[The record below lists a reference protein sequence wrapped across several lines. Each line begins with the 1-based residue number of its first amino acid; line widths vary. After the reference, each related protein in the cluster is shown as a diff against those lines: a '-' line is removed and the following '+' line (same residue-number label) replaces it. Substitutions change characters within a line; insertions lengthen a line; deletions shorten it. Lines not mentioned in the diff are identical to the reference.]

1 MNGAPLALALL
12 AAPLAWISLMILE
25 KILPTGLLAAQMRE
39 QPPGTMP
46 IRQLGGLGVVPFYL
60 VALALLAGRFP
71 DARPMLGGLGAAIA
85 LLWFVG
91 MADDHRH
98 RPAGLRLAAHAIAAA
113 AVAFTLP
120 SSWTILGDML
130 PAWLER
136 GLIAFALICAINVTN
151 FMDGMDLMS
160 VAGCGIPISA
170 CALLLSDSSE
180 FVPIATASL
189 AIAAALAGFAIFNRP
204 PARLY
209 LGDNGALP
217 LGLACGTACI
227 ALAVETNVAAATLP
241 FFYYL
246 ADSGSTLLRRLTRG
260 ENPFQSHSAHAYQAA
275 RRAGKPVRWVLAR
288 VIAVNLVLAALAWF
302 ASVKTDAGALWL
314 TAICGAVVAAGLVV
328 HFRRQAG
335 NA

>member
-12 AAPLAWISLMILE
+12 AAPLAWLCLLILQ
-25 KILPTGLLAAQMRE
+25 KLLPAGLLAAQMRE
-39 QPPGTMP
+39 QPPGTVP

-60 VALALLAGRFP
+60 VALALLVGRFP
-71 DARPMLGGLGAAIA
+71 DARPMLGGLGAATV

-98 RPAGLRLAAHAIAAA
+98 RPAGLRLAAHAIAAV
-113 AVAFTLP
+113 AVALTLP
-120 SSWTILGDML
+120 SSWTIFGDML
-130 PAWLER
+130 PLWLER
-136 GLIAFALICAINVTN
+136 GLVAFALICAINVTN

-170 CALLLSDSSE
+170 CALLLADSPD

-189 AIAAALAGFAIFNRP
+189 TMAAALAGFAFFNRP

-227 ALAVETNVAAATLP
+227 ALAVETNVVAATLP

-246 ADSGSTLLRRLTRG
+246 ADSSSTLVLRLARG
-260 ENPFQSHSAHAYQAA
+260 ENPFQSHSAHAYQAS
-275 RRAGKPVRWVLAR
+275 RRAGRSVRWVLAR
-288 VIAVNLVLAALAWF
+288 VIAANLVLAALAWF
-302 ASVKTDAGALWL
+302 ASMRTDAGALLL
-314 TAICGAVVAAGLVV
+314 TAICGAVVAVVLVV